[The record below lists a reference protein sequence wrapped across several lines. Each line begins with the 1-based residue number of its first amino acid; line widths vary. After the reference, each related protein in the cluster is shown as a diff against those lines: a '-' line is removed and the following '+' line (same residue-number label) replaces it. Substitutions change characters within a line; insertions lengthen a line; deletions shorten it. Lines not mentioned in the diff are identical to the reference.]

1 MRFQRILIT
10 TDFSACAEAALEL
23 AAESCMTD
31 GSKITLLNVC
41 NSYTA
46 SADAKAVPFPPLP
59 ALLSDHREACRAA
72 ALNRLQQ
79 IARERFPE
87 QEVRCAVVYPTSS
100 VGEEISAFAKQ
111 DSADLII
118 MGSRGHTRLSSLI
131 IASTV
136 QRVLLTADCPVL
148 VVRPKK

>member
-10 TDFSACAEAALEL
+10 TYFSACAEAALEL

-46 SADAKAVPFPPLP
+46 SDAEAVPFPPLP

-72 ALNRLQQ
+72 ALNRLQE
-79 IARERFPE
+79 IARERFSG
-87 QEVRCAVVYPTSS
+87 Q
-100 VGEEISAFAKQ
+100 
-111 DSADLII
+111 
-118 MGSRGHTRLSSLI
+118 RGPLCGCVSDGKCWRGN
-131 IASTV
+131 
-136 QRVLLTADCPVL
+136 QRV
-148 VVRPKK
+148 R